1 MRVNRITGV
10 GLNAVACLRNVI
22 TESVIVFLYTVVKQ
36 RKELITMKESLKNW
50 LIPLLFTFSGALV
63 GLAY

>member
-22 TESVIVFLYTVVKQ
+22 TEIVIVFLYTVVKQ
-36 RKELITMKESLKNW
+36 RK
-50 LIPLLFTFSGALV
+50 GADLNERKFEIMV
-63 GLAY
+63 NSTAVYL